1 MLPAFLDNVA
11 AERVSDAMRDL
22 VALWREK
29 MRLAPDHTFEC
40 REDLHFATTD
50 AIWAMTFGTE
60 GLTTCKEQTEHLAGL
75 AGIPLPASIDTE
87 LVVYPAKAP
96 PAAFEAIKLLTHS
109 SKIAIQFGYKAHA
122 AVLHVVPRYR
132 RARATRDA
140 LVRERLMAA
149 EKKFTAGASRESKVT
164 SAVDLVVQREIA
176 TATKENRKPMTPDM
190 VSRIHNELCL
200 FLFAGA
206 TTTADTLAWGLK
218 ELSLRQDYQKMI
230 RDHMRSAHPNTF
242 DEGRQ
247 PPANALGH
255 PGNPYLEALIY
266 EVMRRRPI
274 SCGHFRIAT
283 ENTQLL
289 GHDIPKDTEIIFAV
303 SGADCPPTRLR

>member
-22 VALWREK
+22 IALWREK

-40 REDLHFATTD
+40 REDVHFATTD
-50 AIWAMTFGTE
+50 AIWAMTFGKE
-60 GLTTCKEQTEHLAGL
+60 GLTTCKEQTGHLASITK
-75 AGIPLPASIDTE
+75 IPLPTDIDAE
-87 LVVYPAKAP
+87 LVVYPARAAP
-96 PAAFEAIKLLTHS
+96 PAFEAIKLLTHS
-109 SKIAIQFGYKAHA
+109 SMIAIQFGYKIHA
-122 AVLHVVPRYR
+122 TVLNVVPRYR

-140 LVRERLMAA
+140 LVRERLVAA
-149 EKKFTAGASRESKVT
+149 EKKFTADASRESKVT
-164 SAVDLVVQREIA
+164 CAVDLVVQREIA

-206 TTTADTLAWGLK
+206 TTTADTLGWGLK
-218 ELSLRQDYQKMI
+218 ELSLRQDYQRKI
-230 RDHMRSAHPNTF
+230 RDYMRDKHPKVF
-242 DEGRQ
+242 EEGGQ
-247 PPANALGH
+247 PPAHALGR

-274 SCGHFRIAT
+274 TVGHFRIAT
-283 ENTQLL
+283 ENTRLL
-289 GHDIPKDTEIIFAV
+289 GHEIPKDTEVIFAV
-303 SGADCPPTRLR
+303 SSTN